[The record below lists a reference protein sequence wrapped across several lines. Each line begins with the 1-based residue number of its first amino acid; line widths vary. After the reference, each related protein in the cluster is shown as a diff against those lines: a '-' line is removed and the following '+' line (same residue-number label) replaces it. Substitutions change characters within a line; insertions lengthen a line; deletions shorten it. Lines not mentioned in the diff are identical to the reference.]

1 MELHSTHC
9 EKIEAFVEQQIDMPI
24 LQTEL
29 KDHLYCL
36 IEDKMEAGLD
46 FETAFNESV
55 IQLAPDGINTI
66 EIETLIAL
74 TLKFQITMK
83 KLLYSFGYLA
93 SFFIIVAFVF
103 RTLHWPGGIA
113 LMFVGNACLFVTMF
127 LLMLLAFK
135 NYPQLSASI
144 KLRSLSGALGGFLV
158 AVGNMFKILH
168 YPAANVL
175 FLLGA
180 IVLCTV
186 FLPALFIQLYRKDIA
201 SHA

>member
-1 MELHSTHC
+1 MELQTSHC
-9 EKIEAFVEQQIDMPI
+9 EKIEAFVDNQIGMPM
-24 LQTEL
+24 LQIEL

-36 IEDKMEAGLD
+36 IEEKMYAGFD
-46 FETAFNESV
+46 FEQAFDEA
-55 IQLAPDGINTI
+55 IAQLAPDGLNTI
-66 EIETLIAL
+66 ELETFFAL